1 MKVIGTIKPLGNN
14 PVVESKDVAGGFKIV
29 QTVNEMY
36 KLTQPT
42 IENGSLIYITENKIF
57 YIVEIINGV
66 INFSLWNIG
75 NDDGA
80 HADYEKLLEQISLL
94 EDDVDSSNN
103 TSKDAF
109 KYAEQA
115 NNTVNSILSTVNTNT
130 TQITALDKSYTSL
143 NSSVTDINNT
153 ISTYEE
159 SVDNVTTSINELVQN
174 SLYPTPKYK
183 KCMKLNNELQQTIS
197 SCLITD
203 NTGNGI
209 PYNYIAKVTA
219 DIQVDQTVTDSW
231 FRKISTT
238 TKLPREIHCILKN
251 TSENITTVDF
261 DSYRDIEY
269 NIYIAGDVENNIVNI
284 KPGLFVELSIY
295 FFANES
301 GNWDSYIIFK
311 NPY

>member
-94 EDDVDSSNN
+94 EDDVDSSKN

-183 KCMKLNNELQQTIS
+183 KCMKANSELQQTIS

-209 PYNYIAKVTA
+209 PYNYIAKITA
-219 DIQVDQTVTDSW
+219 DIQTDQTVTDAW
-231 FRKISTT
+231 FRKISTS

-251 TSENITTVDF
+251 TSESITTVDF
-261 DSYRDIEY
+261 DSYRDTEY
-269 NIYIAGDVENNIVNI
+269 NIYIAGDVENNTVNI
-284 KPGLFVELSIY
+284 KPGLFIELSIY

>member
-14 PVVESKDVAGGFKIV
+14 PVVENKDIAGGFKIV
-29 QTVNEMY
+29 KTVNEMY
-36 KLTQPT
+36 KLTQPA
-42 IENGSLIYITENKIF
+42 IENGSLIYIIANKLF
-57 YIVEIINGV
+57 YIVEITNGV
-66 INFSLWNIG
+66 IDFSLWNIG

-80 HADYEKLLEQISLL
+80 HADYEKLLEQVSLL
-94 EDDVDSSNN
+94 EDDVDSSKN

-115 NNTVNSILSTVNTNT
+115 NNTVNSIVSTVDTNV

-143 NSSVTDINNT
+143 NSSVTDINNM

-159 SVDNVTTSINELVQN
+159 SVDNVTTSVNELVQN

-183 KCMKLNNELQQTIS
+183 KCMRANNELQQTIS

-209 PYNYIAKVTA
+209 PYNYIAKITA
-219 DIQVDQTVTDSW
+219 DVQVDQTVTDSW
-231 FRKISTT
+231 FKKISTS

-251 TSENITTVDF
+251 TSESITTVDF

-269 NIYIAGDVENNIVNI
+269 NIYIAGDVENNTVNI